1 MHSFNRKSL
10 KCSCLIG
17 IAYAIFTS
25 LMRMKRIMFIFTHHH
40 YEYVGIY
47 GVEAAPLGT
56 GEMHMIMFSNYAEY
70 KSAF

>member
-1 MHSFNRKSL
+1 
-10 KCSCLIG
+10 
-17 IAYAIFTS
+17 
-25 LMRMKRIMFIFTHHH
+25 MRTKRIMFIFTHHH

-56 GEMHMIMFSNYAEY
+56 GKMHMIMFSNAEY